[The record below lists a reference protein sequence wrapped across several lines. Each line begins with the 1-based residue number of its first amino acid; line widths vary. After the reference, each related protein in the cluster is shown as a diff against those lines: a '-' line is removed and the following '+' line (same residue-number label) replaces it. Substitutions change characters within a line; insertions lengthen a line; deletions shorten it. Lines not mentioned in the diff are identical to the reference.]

1 MRMRKGSIFRKL
13 IASYIV
19 FAFSAVIII
28 MGVCIAAAMLV
39 VEGSNSPAFPELV
52 IDESGNISDLASV
65 QRLGGWVEELDAD
78 YRVCQVYGEKRT
90 GTMQYTPELL
100 LEWTDKGAGND
111 AFYLYWQK
119 DQQNKDSGYYLSFY
133 PVEAYSVTYN
143 FNAASLVFI
152 APDIGKWAGILMLVL
167 LLTDI
172 VLVSLYIS
180 RVIHRPLQSLI
191 SGMKRVEQGEERVEL
206 SMQTEREFVEIQ
218 EAFNCMTERLH
229 AQRAENERMSR
240 SRQRMLLEL
249 SHDIRTPI
257 ATIKSFA
264 FALQEKMVVDED
276 LDRYY
281 QTIARKAD
289 RVNQMAEDLFTML
302 KMESED
308 YVIELKR
315 IDISELTR
323 RVCAEHYEEITRAGF
338 EFAIEIPEH
347 AAYVAGDE
355 KLLERVIGNLLINAK
370 KYNQTG
376 KEIRVGMKVS
386 GKEVYLWVKDD
397 GIPIRADL
405 RDMMFTAFVR
415 GESTRSTR
423 GGTGLGLAISK
434 AVMEKHGG
442 DLSYREES
450 GNRFEMRI
458 PILSFET

>member
-1 MRMRKGSIFRKL
+1 MRKGSIFRKL
-13 IASYIV
+13 VASYIV
-19 FAFSAVIII
+19 FAMSAVIIV
-28 MGVCIAAAMLV
+28 MGVFVASV
-39 VEGSNSPAFPELV
+39 VLAVGSGDSAEFPGLS
-52 IDESGNISDLASV
+52 IDENGEIANLENI
-65 QRLGGWVEELDAD
+65 QQFGGWVEELDED
-78 YRVCQVYGEKRT
+78 YHVSRVYGKKKTE
-90 GTMQYTPELL
+90 TMQYTPEFL
-100 LEWTDKGAGND
+100 LEWTDQGAGND
-111 AFYLYWQK
+111 LFHLYWQK
-119 DQQNKDSGYYLSFY
+119 KESGYYLIYY
-133 PVEAYSVTYN
+133 PMELYTVTYN
-143 FNAASLVFI
+143 FNISSLILI
-152 APDIGKWAGILMLVL
+152 APNIGGWAGILILIL
-167 LLTDI
+167 LLVDVI
-172 VLVSLYIS
+172 LVSLYIS
-180 RVIHRPLQSLI
+180 RIIHRPLQNLI
-191 SGMKRVEQGEERVEL
+191 SGMNRVEQGEERVEL
-206 SMQTEREFVEIQ
+206 SMQTEREFAEIQ
-218 EAFNCMTERLH
+218 KAFNCMTEKLY
-229 AQRAENERMSR
+229 AQKAENERMSKN
-240 SRQRMLLEL
+240 RQRMLLEL

-264 FALQEKMVVDED
+264 FALQEKMVADED
-276 LDRYY
+276 RDRYY
-281 QTIARKAD
+281 RTIALKAD

-308 YVIELKR
+308 YVIERKR

-323 RVCAEHYEEITRAGF
+323 RVCAEHYEEITGAGF

-347 AAYVAGDE
+347 AVYVNGDE

-376 KEIRVGMKVS
+376 REIRVGMKVR
-386 GKEVYLWVKDD
+386 GREVYLWVRDD

-450 GNRFEMRI
+450 GNRFEMCI